1 MQTHASMDEDAGGE
15 VESAWQCRHC
25 MLAKRYWFAEQLT
38 QLSVGGEVPMWAVRM
53 AGIVQTH
60 AV

>member
-15 VESAWQCRHC
+15 AEFAGQWRHC

-38 QLSVGGEVPMWAVRM
+38 QLSVGGEVPMWAIRM